1 MRGKIPPLSH
11 DGGTSLA
18 LLRWTSSFERP
29 ARPHFLL
36 REPPSGLASDSPGNT
51 VASARCFGSPATPLR
66 SGNTYSLSF
75 SCGALHSR
83 AACPPDKQS
92 NPVHGRKQTRSAE
105 AVLGQAGH
113 ASSLPPCS
121 PENLFPV
128 WPSLQSSLAWCSP
141 CQRPSVAAFSSAWL
155 PGDPPLEAT
164 AYSR

>member
-11 DGGTSLA
+11 DGGTALA

-29 ARPHFLL
+29 ARPHFLR

-51 VASARCFGSPATPLR
+51 VASARSFGSPATPLR
-66 SGNTYSLSF
+66 SG
-75 SCGALHSR
+75 